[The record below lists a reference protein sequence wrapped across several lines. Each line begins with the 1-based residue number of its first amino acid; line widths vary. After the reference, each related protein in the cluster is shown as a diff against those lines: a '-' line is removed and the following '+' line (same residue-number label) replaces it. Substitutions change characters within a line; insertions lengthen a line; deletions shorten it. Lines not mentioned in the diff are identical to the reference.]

1 HLEAS
6 SEVARE
12 WMELA
17 EYRDSLHASLGA
29 DGPRIFMQQLS
40 AAESQGLEIAAAVME
55 KWLKSISTK

>member
-1 HLEAS
+1 
-6 SEVARE
+6 
-12 WMELA
+12 MELA

-55 KWLKSISTK
+55 KWFEIHLHRISPFCPD